1 MIKPKYFLLTLL
13 ALSLSMVSWS
23 QNATANK
30 QLIIRLDDIGMCHSS
45 NEGAEMIFQSGLP
58 VSASVMFA
66 APWWKEGVDIL
77 KRYPNVAVGVH
88 LTLNAEWQNYKWG
101 PILGKTVP
109 TLVDSFGYF
118 PARLTWFYNDIFAL
132 SEIENELRAQI
143 ERALASGLH
152 IDYLDN
158 HMGACTMTTEQR
170 MLLEKLASDYGLG
183 ISGYFGEVNQ
193 SGVDSYKEN
202 NLNEWW
208 QDIEKLP
215 ANELSLMVNHPGMD
229 SPEMNALFVEGGD
242 GTPIAPGRALVS
254 KTFSTKDFLI
264 RLKALNIL
272 PVTYRDIIKQIGVK
286 QMTRPQKK

>member
-1 MIKPKYFLLTLL
+1 MLTLL

-66 APWWKEGVDIL
+66 APWWKEGVEIL

-118 PARLTWFYNDIFAL
+118 PARLTWFYNDIFAIP
-132 SEIENELRAQI
+132 EIENELRAQI

-193 SGVDSYKEN
+193 SGVDNYKEN
-202 NLNEWW
+202 NLKEWW
-208 QDIEKLP
+208 QDLEKLP
-215 ANELSLMVNHPGMD
+215 TNELSLMVNHPGMD

-242 GTPIAPGRALVS
+242 GKPIAPGRALVS
-254 KTFSTKDFLI
+254 KTFSAKDFLI